1 MNVTQFKN
9 ELHEGMYLKVVY
21 HMRASEVGSIRKV
34 SKIQTNGFYS
44 TKVYDDKNIWID
56 YPKASEFASND
67 NLISFRFKD
76 GTLLIT
82 YMVLDTI
89 QCDKV
94 FKLIDEVDIK
104 ELFTRAEKVDFNK
117 DNDESYSGGFW
128 DLAYE
133 IAVEVIGSS
142 CIHVDTQSMIY
153 EFLWL
158 RYEKENAKVLKE
170 VL

>member
-21 HMRASEVGSIRKV
+21 HIRESEIGSIRKV

-44 TKVYDDKNIWID
+44 TKVYDNNGIWVD

-76 GTLLIT
+76 GTLLLT

-94 FKLIDEVDIK
+94 FKMIDSVDIK

-158 RYEKENAKVLKE
+158 KYEKENAKVLKGD
-170 VL
+170 L